1 MATMKTLTILAAA
14 LTLSGSAALAADDP
28 AAARVEASD
37 AQLTSVMK
45 DGPTLGAKGRYRRL
59 DPVVQDTFDL
69 PLMTRFAVGSAWATM
84 SDADHE
90 ALVRAFGRLTAANY
104 AHNFDRYDGERFEVS
119 PTVQTRGPDK
129 IVQSRLVPKD
139 HAPVNLVY
147 RMRQSGGAWK
157 IVDVYYDGVS
167 QLTTRRS
174 DFTAPVAAG
183 GAKALLTH
191 LDQASA
197 KLLQ

>member
-1 MATMKTLTILAAA
+1 MKKLAILAAA

-28 AAARVEASD
+28 AAARVEAFD

>member
-1 MATMKTLTILAAA
+1 MATMKKLTILAAVLA
-14 LTLSGSAALAADDP
+14 LSASAAQSAEDP
-28 AAARVEASD
+28 AAARVEAFD
-37 AQLTSVMK
+37 TQLTAVMK
-45 DGPTLGAKGRYRRL
+45 DGPTLGVKGRYRRL

-69 PLMTRFAVGSAWATM
+69 PLMTRFAVGPAWASM
-84 SDADHE
+84 SDADHQ
-90 ALVRAFGRLTAANY
+90 ALVRAFGRLTVANY

-147 RMRQSGGAWK
+147 RMRQSDGAWK

-174 DFTAPVAAG
+174 DFAGPAAAG

-191 LDQASA
+191 LELASS
-197 KLLQ
+197 KLMQ

>member
-1 MATMKTLTILAAA
+1 MVTMKKLTILAAA
-14 LTLSGSAALAADDP
+14 LTLSASGALAADDP
-28 AAARVEASD
+28 AAARVEAFD

-45 DGPTLGAKGRYRRL
+45 DGPTLGANGRYRRL
-59 DPVVQDTFDL
+59 SPVVQDAFDL
-69 PLMTRFAVGSAWATM
+69 ALMTRFAVGPAWASM
-84 SDADHE
+84 SDADHQ

-129 IVQSRLVPKD
+129 VVQSRLIPKD
-139 HAPVNLVY
+139 HAPVNLAY

-174 DFTAPVAAG
+174 DFAQPVAAG

-191 LDQASA
+191 LEHASA

>member
-1 MATMKTLTILAAA
+1 MATMKKLTILAAA
-14 LTLSGSAALAADDP
+14 LTLSTSAALAANDP
-28 AAARVEASD
+28 GAARIEAFD
-37 AQLTSVMK
+37 AQLTGVMK
-45 DGPTLGAKGRYRRL
+45 EGPTLGAKGRYRRL
-59 DPVVQDTFDL
+59 DPVVQDAFDL
-69 PLMTRFAVGSAWATM
+69 SLMTRFAVGPAWASM
-84 SDADHE
+84 SDADHQ
-90 ALVRAFGRLTAANY
+90 ALVRAFGRLTVANY

-147 RMRQSGGAWK
+147 RMRQSDWAWK

-174 DFTAPVAAG
+174 DFAGPAAAG

-191 LDQASA
+191 LELASS
-197 KLLQ
+197 KLMQ